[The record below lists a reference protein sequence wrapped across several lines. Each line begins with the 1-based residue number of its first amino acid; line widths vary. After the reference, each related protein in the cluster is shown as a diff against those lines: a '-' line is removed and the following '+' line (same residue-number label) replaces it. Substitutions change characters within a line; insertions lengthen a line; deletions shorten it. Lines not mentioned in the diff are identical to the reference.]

1 MKGDWKV
8 SEEGT
13 WGHSERQARY
23 SKLMQETLGS
33 LVLVQA
39 GSGVDSTHLFLFVL
53 SPELASIHGIYVYDL
68 SQVILL
74 GRCSPCGAA
83 GTLGL
88 KWPISCYLASDCT
101 GTPNSPGSRKMQSVA
116 KLPLIHL
123 SPNRGV
129 RKPDLP
135 PGVLGFI
142 QWGAS

>member
-1 MKGDWKV
+1 MIGKV

-39 GSGVDSTHLFLFVL
+39 GSGMDSTHLFLFVL
-53 SPELASIHGIYVYDL
+53 SPELASIHGICIFRSLYWEDALRVVQLGLLASNDQLAVTWPL
-68 SQVILL
+68 SALGLPTPRIP
-74 GRCSPCGAA
+74 GRCSP
-83 GTLGL
+83 
-88 KWPISCYLASDCT
+88 
-101 GTPNSPGSRKMQSVA
+101 VA
-116 KLPLIHL
+116 KLPLIPL
-123 SPNRGV
+123 SPNRGD

-142 QWGAS
+142 QWEAS

>member
-39 GSGVDSTHLFLFVL
+39 GNGVDSTHLFLFVL
-53 SPELASIHGIYVYDL
+53 SPELASIHGIYVFRSLYWEDAL
-68 SQVILL
+68 HVVQLGPLASNGQLAVTWPLIALGL
-74 GRCSPCGAA
+74 PTPRVPGRCSP
-83 GTLGL
+83 
-88 KWPISCYLASDCT
+88 
-101 GTPNSPGSRKMQSVA
+101 VA

>member
-39 GSGVDSTHLFLFVL
+39 GSGVDSTHLFLLVL
-53 SPELASIHGIYVYDL
+53 SPELASIHGIYVFRSLYWEDAL
-68 SQVILL
+68 HVVQLGLLASNGQLAVIWPLIAL
-74 GRCSPCGAA
+74 GLPTPWVPERCSP
-83 GTLGL
+83 
-88 KWPISCYLASDCT
+88 
-101 GTPNSPGSRKMQSVA
+101 VA

-129 RKPDLP
+129 RKPNLP

>member
-1 MKGDWKV
+1 MIGKV

-53 SPELASIHGIYVYDL
+53 SPDLASIHGICIFRSLYWEDALHVVQLGLLASNGQLAVTWPL
-68 SQVILL
+68 SALGLPTPQVP
-74 GRCSPCGAA
+74 GRCSP
-83 GTLGL
+83 
-88 KWPISCYLASDCT
+88 
-101 GTPNSPGSRKMQSVA
+101 VA

-123 SPNRGV
+123 SPNRGD

-135 PGVLGFI
+135 PGLLGFI
-142 QWGAS
+142 QWEAS